1 MFLFPDWLR
10 VAPAR
15 LVDAGRCVRLS
26 RFVPHTSRGFCP
38 REQPLLFYSV
48 VAARLP
54 PGFYHLPSR
63 QTKKRTTCLVPSIA
77 NSPLS
82 LYEYRQTFRR
92 KHQDVKHCAIAQVK
106 KYSLRVETSEVHSY
120 PLVVTKPSSFHQ
132 KSIVIP

>member
-1 MFLFPDWLR
+1 ML
-10 VAPAR
+10 VAVCACH
-15 LVDAGRCVRLS
+15 VS
-26 RFVPHTSRGFCP
+26 SHT
-38 REQPLLFYSV
+38 L
-48 VAARLP
+48 VAAFVLGSSRYSFIQLLRLTYRRAFITSLQ
-54 PGFYHLPSR
+54 GK
-63 QTKKRTTCLVPSIA
+63 QKRTTCLVPSIA

-120 PLVVTKPSSFHQ
+120 PVVVTKPSSFHQ